1 MRQFTDTQGRA
12 WQIVLNLGT
21 ALQVKTA
28 LGVDLLAPEA
38 GDPPLLTRLAT
49 DEFLLGSVLCQLLLK
64 QMDGYKLTEGDV
76 MAAFDG
82 RTLLA
87 AQEAFF
93 GELADFFQSR
103 GRLDRAAAVRKQAVL
118 MRAAI
123 AAAEARVEA
132 IRTDAA
138 LGSLSGASPG

>member
-103 GRLDRAAAVRKQAVL
+103 GRLDRAAAVRKQAAL
-118 MRAAI
+118 MAAAI

-132 IRTDAA
+132 IRTEAA
-138 LGSLSGASPG
+138 LGPLSGASPD